1 MFVPAQWNTGRHN
14 AGSRCNT
21 GRHKRR
27 LPLVEPPAGTKVCR
41 RADIAFNGR
50 CRRGRRAR
58 DPDANVGDD
67 MRRTL
72 SSLVGILLLAPGVAA
87 AGPFG
92 GFSRDGSHYLADTTR
107 VCQPVTGRQGM
118 PRCQKK
124 SADEVIRLGFRK
136 GTAQRGAS
144 AAVQVQASG
153 TRLVVRGEG
162 AAVRAEWDSG
172 NPIGS
177 VGAVYLSDGGKLVAI
192 EYEARLAGRSQP
204 QVIVLQL
211 AGAATAGQKSGQ
223 PASGQQTGR
232 PVTGQPAA
240 GGQPQPTTAAA
251 PDDPKTTAQLRAA
264 DVLLSARKWKK
275 AEEAYRALL
284 SAGDHPAARYGL
296 AAALAG
302 QNRSTDA
309 VAELVALAR
318 SAHPQAARWLVEARL
333 GAHFARLQGDAAF
346 RRAVGIDRDP
356 ARPPGAYE
364 RLVGFGGHWEQ
375 TGTPCQDPT
384 VNLELD
390 RKSDKF
396 RLTIRTRCQ
405 GEDDT
410 TRLAGTWRADGAA
423 ALRLTF
429 PNVEGPEES
438 LQCQLAAATD
448 RSGED
453 TLSCTLEEL
462 QMKLRVV
469 RR

>member
-1 MFVPAQWNTGRHN
+1 
-14 AGSRCNT
+14 
-21 GRHKRR
+21 
-27 LPLVEPPAGTKVCR
+27 
-41 RADIAFNGR
+41 
-50 CRRGRRAR
+50 
-58 DPDANVGDD
+58 

-124 SADEVIRLGFRK
+124 SADEVARLGFRK
-136 GTAQRGAS
+136 GSAQRGAG

-153 TRLVVRGEG
+153 TRLVVRGGDG

-172 NPIGS
+172 NPVGS
-177 VGAVYLSDGGKLVAI
+177 VGAVYLSEGGKLVAI
-192 EYEARLAGRSQP
+192 EYVARLAGRSQP
-204 QVIVLQL
+204 QVVVLQL
-211 AGAATAGQKSGQ
+211 AGGATAGQKSGQ
-223 PASGQQTGR
+223 PAPGPQTGR
-232 PVTGQPAA
+232 PATGQAAPA
-240 GGQPQPTTAAA
+240 GQTQKQPTTAAA
-251 PDDPKTTAQLRAA
+251 PDDPRTTAQLRAA
-264 DVLLSARKWKK
+264 DKLLSARKWKK

-302 QNRSTDA
+302 QNRSADA

-318 SAHPQAARWLVEARL
+318 STHPQAARWLVEARL
-333 GAHFARLQGDAAF
+333 GPHFARLQGDAGF

-356 ARPPGAYE
+356 ARAPGAYE

-384 VNLELD
+384 VNLDLD

-423 ALRLTF
+423 GLRLTF